1 MSGRWRVQLRYA
13 VLNSM
18 VNEEEGGAR
27 GSLKRLLGAFQ
38 LGLFGEPGVRVG
50 LFGGRAELN
59 LERPECLSTVE
70 NGDWRWHDNFDMS
83 RTEKSTVGQI
93 PLLMDSVVQYYVQ
106 STQYNT
112 ATAKTTA

>member
-38 LGLFGEPGVRVG
+38 RG
-50 LFGGRAELN
+50 LFGGPGVSVGLYGARAELN

-70 NGDWRWHDNFDMS
+70 NGDLRWHGDFDMS
-83 RTEKSTVGQI
+83 RTEKPTIGRI
-93 PLLMDSVVQYYVQ
+93 TLLMDSVVQYYVQ
-106 STQYNT
+106 FSQYNT
-112 ATAKTTA
+112 ATTKTTV